1 MLLTSWLASV
11 KNTFTRSMSRQRR
24 AKALR
29 SRRSPGDVERL
40 ESRQMLA
47 FDFVAALKSPQ
58 GDDFLRR
65 DEVLTEN
72 PQQITLRFSPGST
85 VSPGT
90 IAPNISVWRSGGFND
105 AFGGTGTQTDQQV
118 QIGYIGRND
127 FPNQNEVV
135 IRFAQPLLDD
145 AYEIRMTAGLGTAT
159 ETLGTP
165 ETFRFKMNLG
175 AQIVSVVP
183 QPITRDPGTGVLSQA
198 RDVVHVYFNQND
210 PLNAASAQT
219 PGFYSLINT
228 ATGTRTAAT
237 GVVYTPATGLAVV
250 TFGAGAIQDNQTY
263 RLQVGTYTAPLA
275 NVAVNEAET
284 ATITD
289 NANSQFMG
297 AQPLGTL
304 GVATQV
310 VTGAISPK
318 NPTGTLLVPGQ
329 PGGQDEPGHRDI
341 PVESHGVGSANPRDA
356 RDLAVGRYYFP
367 TIYGTDPTS
376 GQPLFNAI
384 TPEQREMTRMIFEIF
399 GKAHGLRFVEGTS
412 GLGVVTGDIRAA
424 NPNYPPSI
432 GGIAGGPGVIMNAGS
447 LGASNNVGGGWWG
460 TALHEIGHALGL
472 GHAYDIPSV
481 MGGGVPT
488 SAVDGSVYPFP
499 YDDLHLEALYPKTGS
514 DIDLYSFQ
522 VTEPGQLKIN
532 TVAALR
538 AAGATGLDTLLTL
551 YRLNP
556 DGTRTLVAR
565 NDDFNN
571 TDSQLD
577 LQLTDITGP
586 TTFFVAVTSQGNDKF
601 NPEVT
606 NSGYGGRTDG
616 AYDLRVEFK
625 STASKG
631 GIKDL
636 QGSDVDGDADGK
648 AGGLYNFWF
657 QTAAQSNTSATSRTY
672 YVDKAS
678 VAGAGGDGTL
688 AAPFN
693 SIQQALAQA
702 EASRAAGSLDPVAG
716 NILVRIVGNGAT
728 PATAMPYLIGT
739 NLDGDVL
746 PDGEFFAIPRNT
758 TVMIDAGAVLK
769 LRTANIEVGSSSGL
783 VSRAGAA
790 LQVLGTP
797 GNNVHFTSY
806 HNDAVG
812 GNSDATGPDVNG
824 GQWGG
829 LVFRGDSDSTVV
841 EAATGTK
848 AFLNTVNASTL
859 TYGGGEVRV
868 NAQLQ
873 TFTPIHLDS
882 RRFDGA
888 PPAGTRPAVTNNT
901 IRFSAGAAV
910 SADPNSFD
918 DRLGRSGPDIHG
930 NLLTDNTTNGLFV
943 RISTELGSDPNQL
956 DVPARFKSTDITYV
970 IAENLTLTGGAGG
983 LDATSGTARARSV
996 GRLLVEPGVV
1006 VKLSSARIE
1015 MDRGPSQLIAEGTA
1029 TKQVIFTSFADPRF
1043 GAGGTFDTNGNT
1055 PDIDPTSLASLAAAA
1070 GSWGG
1075 LVFMQASSGS
1085 IDNAYIAFGGGS
1097 TPIEG
1102 SFDRFN
1108 TVEIR
1113 QANVRIANTRF
1124 DLNANGA
1131 ASGNRNSRGAN
1142 DGSTIY
1148 VAGAQPILVGNDFLN
1163 NLGAAVSINANSMVY
1178 AHRPDVG
1185 RQTGLIGRRPE
1196 YDNNFGP
1203 LLRSNRFSTTP
1214 DLSVPGLVGGAQHGV
1229 RVRAEEISVEAV
1241 WDDSDLVHIVDGVIF
1256 VGNLHT
1262 KTGLRL
1268 QSNPTESL
1276 VVKFTTGIAGIIAT
1290 GTPLDIDDRIGG
1302 TVQVVGQPGYPVVM
1316 TSISDDTVGASFDL
1330 QGRPNND
1337 TNSNGSASTAAPG
1350 AWRGLVF
1357 ERFSNDRNVS
1367 VYNEREAAL
1376 TGSDRNGNTT
1386 LAENL
1391 GTLAP
1396 NVVTATG
1403 VTSTDLQEALRE
1415 KGGDDNRRLGFEVH
1429 GYISESRTTDADV
1442 YQMAAYSGSEVW
1454 LDIDNTSS
1462 SLDTVIELL
1471 NAAGQVLASSDSSQT
1486 PTAVTETGAVRAA
1499 SKDTVLLAGANGDL
1513 QKDTYRG
1520 RDYYSTNPYDA
1531 GMRVILPG
1539 VAGTLDTFFV
1549 RVTSKGG
1556 KTGGHYELR
1565 VRINQRDDKPGST
1578 VQFADLRY
1586 AVNGIQVIGLPR
1598 NSPLVGEAAEANDAT
1613 NNLIGGAQDFGNL
1626 MQTDRNMVTVSG
1638 SLSSATDVDW
1648 YSFSLAYDLIQ
1659 AIPGVNGGGKSLA
1672 TVFDIDWADGI
1683 TRPDTTLSL
1692 FDSAGR
1698 LIMIARDGQILDD
1711 QAAAGQGADFDDMR
1725 RGSTGGLDPFLGPA
1739 QLPAGIPTDVASSA
1753 QYPTGVVPNQVGAA
1767 NQFRYYVAVSSQRGL
1782 PSALNASFQQSAT
1795 NSLTRLEPV
1804 NSIRRVVEDH
1814 IGHSGYTSG
1823 GQITPVVPRVIDMST
1838 TEALSQHVTPFSLE
1852 DVTLFVSTSNGLFT
1866 YDPFR
1871 GNLET
1876 NFDQNYNGSSLVV
1889 SDIDM
1894 RPDGRLYAY
1903 SGTTF
1908 NNTGTAGVLSELS
1921 TGTGGVLSSAND
1933 GIADRAATGATNNQ
1947 TTTNSVSALAF
1958 RRSNI
1963 GDYDDLWYIV
1973 NDGTQSKLY
1982 RAADGG
1988 TAAGTANAAASQ
2000 GHTDVNFGYFGRVT
2014 VATGTVNPLV
2024 TGLQFQ
2030 QDSSGT
2036 LFGVTSDGRF
2046 LRISPGGKTQGTGQE
2061 LIDFNANAT
2070 VLADFAAT
2078 VGGFEGMAAAP
2089 QNLENSRFRG
2099 MFFAVTT
2106 AGRLVV
2112 IDPATNTLVQNVFD
2126 TDDDGIGDSQI
2137 SDVLNSGATGIAFS
2151 QLDVNLWHPTLNRGG
2166 EAGHGINA
2174 PFDQTRSP
2182 SENSTT
2188 IRTDAAAISFSNG
2201 EARGGASLWFGLE
2214 EYNDTPVIN
2223 QRYLPY
2229 SGGGNQQF
2237 GAQGGASYNWQQE
2250 LTQNPAIGGTTGRN
2264 GNYNL
2269 PGGAHGSVRTGQF
2282 SLAGYAASS
2291 QPVLYFNYFLET
2303 QSADS
2308 TISGMRDS
2316 ARVLISQDNGLTW
2329 DLLATNNSIRS
2340 AADSADAELP
2350 TFLSVN
2356 GNLSSN
2362 ANQRVQELWDETAAA
2377 GGGNSGGWRQAR
2389 VDLGQYAGQANLQLR
2404 FDFTTAGVLDSR
2416 TLRDVNGDGTLEQ
2429 LNNLTGTIDGD
2440 FNEEQRGQNN
2450 DFEGFYVDDIII
2462 GFAERGEMATG
2473 AQAGQSDFFYTEL
2486 PTTQSVPQKVLTG
2499 SYTLTIRR
2507 GTEFAAPLDPAE
2519 PGLGIFD
2526 QFDTDDRFVEFPATV
2541 PNNNSYAE
2549 FFDSTTTVGNSPA
2562 NDVNTTSAIPPI
2574 PLIGFNGD
2582 TNGRVRVL
2590 DEVNTPPYLPPG
2602 ASTGDDIHEETHI
2615 HAFEG
2620 TDALFMDAADPNDP
2634 LGATFGFS
2642 ELVGISY
2649 ATFNLGDLSS
2659 LSTAFLNFAYN
2670 NLRTPIAA
2678 LPSSFQDRSAT
2689 DILNGLQPA
2698 FGTGVSISE
2707 DGVNWSTVFTPVV
2720 TLGAWRT
2727 VAIDLV
2733 AAMANAG
2740 FTNLTNVRMRLQVSL
2755 TQVPALLNDPA
2766 QDGTFDTG
2774 SGIAWDA
2781 VRVSVTPAV
2790 GSTGSI
2796 GDQNP
2801 IREQGQF
2808 IIANNIIRNS
2818 QNIGIDI
2825 DAAPRD
2831 PVTGLSRPGSAIN
2844 LPTLNT
2850 ARLAPGVVVNNNLI
2864 TEGAT
2869 GIRFAGDTAPA
2880 NQSPSVIP
2888 YGRIVNNTIVSAGI
2902 GIDVG
2907 VNAAPTLINNLLSGA
2922 PTGSATGMATGI
2934 QIAGS
2939 SVANTVVGITA
2950 FHGVGNPGVATT
2962 TTDIVVPATAA
2973 MFVSSTTRNFYLT
2986 TGSSAIDSA
2995 LNSLPDRPAMT
3006 GVLSPLLIP
3015 VSPIIAPDRD
3025 LYGQLRQDDTTQ
3037 ASFPGIGTNI
3047 VKDRG
3052 AIERADTTRPTLLFK
3067 DLVTTEPDANFQL
3080 RFDRSIGLWS
3090 GDPRVDRDPVTN
3102 SLVIRDKSA
3111 ADVTTI
3117 RLQLGDFG
3125 VGIDK
3130 ATVLTNAFVLTRTP
3144 ASGGPAVTLVD
3155 GTDYTFIYNQNT
3167 NEIQFVAASTFRPG
3181 TYNVTVTSRQAATNV
3196 TGLMTDLAN
3205 NTLLNNRA
3213 DGTIQFSVT
3222 LLLEDPTLDQPL
3234 NGTGGRLTIWED
3246 QGQVGVHQPDT
3257 PFGTPV
3263 LNDVDPMNPK
3273 RLPDGAFPLA
3283 ALINDTAVLA
3293 VPLSGITAGGR
3304 NLNNPPAPNFNYDNT
3319 ETQSLRVTAVSDNPT
3334 VLTIVNPVTYVTPNS
3349 TGTLQLVTL
3358 PNQPIAV
3365 ETVVTIAIT
3374 VTDAGFNGVFNDDQ
3388 NSDEPDDQSV
3398 TRYIRV
3404 RILPRNDVPVMTQP
3418 TDVNY
3423 TGIIPSGQVIP
3434 LAGIA
3439 AGGSEIQQPLRV
3451 TAAVT
3456 GGMAGV
3462 VASPIS
3468 VSYAGGSTGSLSLL
3482 PFNGGQAFGVAGT
3495 VQVTVTVEDGGL
3507 DNNLATAADNG
3518 TTTRTFNVT
3527 FAPSNVNP
3535 NLDPIGDVNH
3545 LGWVGPQTIKL
3556 TGIGDSNP
3564 AHANGLRAQLLFNDT
3579 PGMFVTGQQPVL
3591 TFNAATRTASIAY
3604 QTRGDISGT
3613 AVVTVRVFDSGVD
3626 LIANTP
3632 DDGVVERTFSIVTL
3646 AYNDA
3651 PIAGADAF
3659 PISPNLLLEDN
3670 TISIAISQ
3678 LLGNDAVATNSPYS
3692 MTEPLNPPA
3701 QTLTLVSVGNPMG
3714 GSVAIDGSNVVFT
3727 PAADFNGVAT
3737 FNYVVRDNGR
3747 SNGVDD
3753 FKSATGTVTLTYTPV
3768 NDAPRRVT
3776 GPATN
3781 TVNLRQ
3787 DETQVSM
3794 GLGNL
3799 SYVPGPTA
3807 DENPQTLVYTVSALP
3822 NPALG
3827 VMTQADGRTP
3837 LFVGLQLTL
3846 AELQGLQFRP
3856 VGLTTGTTSFS
3867 FTVRD
3872 SGGTDNGGSNTLT
3885 ETFTIN
3891 VNALDPTQIQKVRFL
3906 RAYNPSADYHFFT
3919 TNALEFNAALNGGY
3933 QNEAVNQTGFALGFN
3948 PLPGALPIFR
3958 LYNLE
3963 TGRHYYT
3970 TNQAERDYL
3979 VGLVPVT
3986 DPNYNRIG
3994 WRYELNEPFVYPV
4007 QVSGTIEI
4015 FRLYNKNSGV
4025 HLYVESPAIRDA
4037 VLATPGGIWE
4047 QHNSLGFAFFD
4058 PARSF
4063 VPQGPFFATAAAS
4076 SASAT
4081 PATASA
4087 VVATASVVSPT
4098 VTATLTTNDS
4108 VESSAVDR
4116 LIGTAVA
4123 VPVAK
4128 PATASGVTDEDDE
4141 TVGVIGTGVD
4151 GSAEAN
4157 DLDLFWSSIGSTLS
4171 SGLDVPLTDVD

>member
-275 NVAVNEAET
+275 NVPVVEAET

-304 GVATQV
+304 NAATQV

-318 NPTGTLLVPGQ
+318 NPTGALLVPGQ

-356 RDLAVGRYYFP
+356 RDLAVGTYYFP

-601 NPEVT
+601 NPEVA

-657 QTAAQSNTSATSRTY
+657 QTAEQSNTSATSRTY
-672 YVDKAS
+672 YVDKTS

-693 SIQQALAQA
+693 SIQQALAMA
-702 EASRAAGSLDPVAG
+702 AASRATGSLDPVAG

-1337 TNSNGSASTAAPG
+1337 TNSDGNFVTDPTNGSIARPAPG

-1376 TGSDRNGNTT
+1376 TGSERNGNTT

-1396 NVVTATG
+1396 NVVTAAG
-1403 VTSTDLQEALRE
+1403 ITSTDLQEALRE

-1429 GYISESRTTDADV
+1429 GYISENRTGDADV

-1520 RDYYSTNPYDA
+1520 GDYYTTNPYDA

-1539 VAGTLDTFFV
+1539 VAGNLDTFFV

-1598 NSPLVGEAAEANDAT
+1598 NSPLVGEAAEANDTA

-1638 SLSSATDVDW
+1638 NLTSATDVDW

-1659 AIPGVNGGGKSLA
+1659 AIPGVNGGGKSMA

-1683 TRPDTTLSL
+1683 TRPDTTISL
-1692 FDSAGR
+1692 FDGSGR

-1711 QAAAGQGADFDDMR
+1711 QSAAGQGADFDDMR

-1739 QLPAGIPTDVASSA
+1739 QLPAGIPTDVAANA
-1753 QYPTGVVPNQVGAA
+1753 QYPTGVVPNQVGAN

-1782 PSALNASFQQSAT
+1782 PSALNASFQQTAT
-1795 NSLTRLEPV
+1795 NSLIRMEPV

-1823 GQITPVVPRVIDMST
+1823 GQIAPVVPQVVDIST
-1838 TEALSQHVTPFSLE
+1838 SASLSQHVTPFSLE
-1852 DVTLFVSTSNGLFT
+1852 DVTLFVSTSSSIRT
-1866 YDPFR
+1866 VDPFR
-1871 GNLET
+1871 GNSET
-1876 NFDQNYNGSSLVV
+1876 FLPPTYTNGAVGDL
-1889 SDIDM
+1889 DM
-1894 RPDGRLYAY
+1894 RPDGRLFMAF
-1903 SGTTF
+1903 GQDNDAANVATIREVDTGNGNVTTF
-1908 NNTGTAGVLSELS
+1908 GSDGVANQPATATAWNLTSDRVDAFTIGRTGIGQYNDQIYYSLRSGGNSFLYRGRTNGNAVFDTNNPQFSIRGQITGAGV
-1921 TGTGGVLSSAND
+1921 TGLT
-1933 GIADRAATGATNNQ
+1933 
-1947 TTTNSVSALAF
+1947 
-1958 RRSNI
+1958 
-1963 GDYDDLWYIV
+1963 
-1973 NDGTQSKLY
+1973 
-1982 RAADGG
+1982 
-1988 TAAGTANAAASQ
+1988 
-2000 GHTDVNFGYFGRVT
+2000 
-2014 VATGTVNPLV
+2014 
-2024 TGLQFQ
+2024 TGLQFSQ
-2030 QDSSGT
+2030 ETAGT
-2036 LFGVTSDGRF
+2036 MFGVSA
-2046 LRISPGGKTQGTGQE
+2046 GGQFYTVNTGSG
-2061 LIDFNANAT
+2061 
-2070 VLADFAAT
+2070 AAT
-2078 VGGFEGMAAAP
+2078 LITDFSQATGNALLNAGEGFAGLTAAP
-2089 QNLENSRFRG
+2089 HNLENARFRG
-2099 MFFAVTT
+2099 AFFAITTTGRLVAITT
-2106 AGRLVV
+2106 AG
-2112 IDPATNTLVQNVFD
+2112 ATFANTFD
-2126 TDDDGIGDSQI
+2126 TNNDGIGDSAI
-2137 SDVLNSGATGIAFS
+2137 SNATVNNATGLAFS
-2151 QLDVNLWHPTLNRGG
+2151 PLDVNLWHPTLNRRA

-2174 PFDQTRSP
+2174 PFDLTRSP
-2182 SENSTT
+2182 AGNDVLIPFGDGRNE
-2188 IRTDAAAISFSNG
+2188 DSNEG
-2201 EARGGASLWFGLE
+2201 QGGASLWFGFE
-2214 EYNDTPVIN
+2214 EYSDDPVN
-2223 QRYLPY
+2223 SNRYLPY
-2229 SGGGNQQF
+2229 NSSTQQF
-2237 GAQGGASYNWQQE
+2237 GAISGGSFNWQQE
-2250 LTQNPAIGGTTGRN
+2250 LSQNTAIGETGGGARR

-2282 SLAGYAASS
+2282 SLAGYASNS

-2308 TISGMRDS
+2308 TSGGMRDS

-2340 AADSADAELP
+2340 SADSSDAERP

-2362 ANQRVQELWDETAAA
+2362 ANQHVQELWDESTGA
-2377 GGGNSGGWRQAR
+2377 SGGWRQAR

-2404 FDFTTAGVLDSR
+2404 FDFTTAGRLDTR
-2416 TLRDVNGDGTLEQ
+2416 TLRDVDGDGDLEQ

-2440 FNEEQRGQNN
+2440 FNHEQRGQNN

-2462 GFAERGEMATG
+2462 GFAERGEMVTG
-2473 AQAGQSDFFYTEL
+2473 AAANQSDFFYTEL
-2486 PTTQSVPQKVLTG
+2486 PTTQSVPQKVLNG
-2499 SYTLTIRR
+2499 AYTLTIRR

-2519 PGLGIFD
+2519 PGLGIFR

-2541 PNNNSYAE
+2541 PNNNSYTE
-2549 FFDSTTTVGNSPA
+2549 FFDSTTTVGNGA
-2562 NDVNTTSAIPPI
+2562 TNDVNTTSAIPAI
-2574 PLIGFNGD
+2574 PFFFDGN

-2620 TDALFMDAADPNDP
+2620 TDALFMDAADPNSP
-2634 LGATFGFS
+2634 IGATFGFPQ
-2642 ELVGISY
+2642 LVGVSY

-2678 LPSSFQDRSAT
+2678 LPASFRDLTVA
-2689 DILNGLQPA
+2689 DITGGQRPA
-2698 FGTGVSISE
+2698 IGTGVSISE
-2707 DGVNWSTVFTPVV
+2707 DGTNWTTVFTPVV

-2755 TQVPALLNDPA
+2755 AQVPALLNDPA

-2781 VRVSVTPAV
+2781 VRVSVTPAI

-2922 PTGSATGMATGI
+2922 STGTGPGSATGMATGI
-2934 QIAGS
+2934 RINAS
-2939 SVANTVVGITA
+2939 STANTVVGTTA
-2950 FHGVGNPGVATT
+2950 FHGVTNPGTLGSNQ
-2962 TTDIVVPATAA
+2962 IVVAGTAP

-2986 TGSSAIDSA
+2986 TGSSAIDSS

-3006 GVLSPLLIP
+3006 TVLSPLLIP

-3052 AIERADTTRPTLLFK
+3052 AIERADFTQPILSFK
-3067 DLVTTEPDANFQL
+3067 DLVTTEPDAAFQL
-3080 RFDRSIGLWS
+3080 RLDQSAGMWS
-3090 GDPRVDRDPVTN
+3090 GDPRLDRDTARN
-3102 SLVIRDKSA
+3102 SVVIRDRSA

-3117 RLQLGDFG
+3117 RLQLADVG
-3125 VGIDK
+3125 VGIDR
-3130 ATVLTNAFVLTRTP
+3130 ATVLSSAFALTRTP
-3144 ASGGPAVTLVD
+3144 ASGGPAVPLAA
-3155 GTDYTFIYNQNT
+3155 GPDYTFIFNENT

-3181 TYNVTVTSRQAATNV
+3181 TYNVTVTSQQAATNV

-3205 NTLLNNRA
+3205 NTLLPNRA

-3273 RLPDGAFPLA
+3273 RLADGPFPLA

-3293 VPLSGITAGGR
+3293 VPLTGITAGGR
-3304 NLNNPPAPNFNYDNT
+3304 NLNNPPTPNFNYDNT
-3319 ETQSLRVTAVSDNPT
+3319 ETQALRVTAVSDNPT
-3334 VLTIVNPVTYVTPNS
+3334 VLTIVNPVTYVSPNS

-3398 TRYIRV
+3398 TQYIRV

-3439 AGGSEIQQPLRV
+3439 AGGGEIQQPLRV

-3456 GGMAGV
+3456 GGTPGV
-3462 VASPIS
+3462 VANSIG

-3545 LGWVGPQTIKL
+3545 LGWVGPQTITL

-3626 LIANTP
+3626 LIPNTP

-3701 QTLTLVSVGNPMG
+3701 QTLTLVSVGDPVG
-3714 GSVAIDGSNVVFT
+3714 GSVAIVGSNVVFT

-3737 FNYVVRDNGR
+3737 FMYVVRDNGR

-3787 DETQVSM
+3787 DQAQVSM

-3891 VNALDPTQIQKVRFL
+3891 VNALDPAQIQKVRFL

-3919 TNALEFNAALNGGY
+3919 TNALEFNAALGGGY

-4151 GSAEAN
+4151 ESAEAN
-4157 DLDLFWSSIGSTLS
+4157 ELDLFWSSIGSTLS

>member
-275 NVAVNEAET
+275 NPPLVEAET
-284 ATITD
+284 ATI
-289 NANSQFMG
+289 NSNPNSIFTG

-329 PGGQDEPGHRDI
+329 PGGQDEPGHRDV
-341 PVESHGVGSANPRDA
+341 PVESHGIGSSAPANA
-356 RDLAVGRYYFP
+356 NTLAVRQYYFP
-367 TIYGTDPTS
+367 VQYGTDPTS
-376 GQPLFNAI
+376 GQPLNNAI
-384 TPEQREMTRMIFEIF
+384 TPEQRQMARMIFEIF
-399 GKAHGLRFVEGTS
+399 GKAHGLRFVETAGS
-412 GLGVVTGDIRAA
+412 GLGVVTGDIRAV
-424 NPNYPPSI
+424 NPNYPQV
-432 GGIAGGPGVIMNAGS
+432 GGIAGGGLVVMNSGAFGS
-447 LGASNNVGGGWWG
+447 SNNVGGGWWG
-460 TALHEIGHALGL
+460 VALHEIGHALGL
-472 GHAYDIPSV
+472 GHAYDLPSV
-481 MGGGVPT
+481 MGGSGLNG
-488 SAVDGSVYPFP
+488 SAVDGEVYPFP
-499 YDDLHLEALYPKTGS
+499 YDDVHLEAIYAKTGA

-522 VTEPGQLKIN
+522 VTEPGKVKIN
-532 TVAALR
+532 AVAALQ
-538 AAGATGLDTLLTL
+538 AAGATGLDTLLTV
-551 YRLNP
+551 YRQSP
-556 DGTRTLVAR
+556 DGSTRTLVAR

-571 TDSQLD
+571 TDSQIELE
-577 LQLTDITGP
+577 LSDITGP

-601 NPEVT
+601 NPEVI
-606 NSGYGGRTDG
+606 NSGSGGRTDG
-616 AYDLRVEFK
+616 AYQLQVNFT
-625 STASKG
+625 STASQG
-631 GIKDL
+631 GITDL
-636 QGSDVDGDADGK
+636 QGSAVDGDADGK

-657 QTAAQSNTSATSRTY
+657 QTAAASVSSGTSRTY
-672 YVDKAS
+672 FVDKMAT
-678 VAGAGGDGTL
+678 GGGDGSLAMPFNTISAAL
-688 AAPFN
+688 AA
-693 SIQQALAQA
+693 
-702 EASRAAGSLDPVAG
+702 AAANRTATDPVTG
-716 NILVRIVGNGAT
+716 NVLVRLLGNGT
-728 PATAMPYLIGT
+728 SPATARPYLVGT
-739 NLDGDVL
+739 DLDGNPL
-746 PDGEFFAIPRNT
+746 QDGEFFAIPQRT
-758 TVMIDAGAVLK
+758 TVMIDEGAVLK
-769 LRTANIEVGSSSGL
+769 FRAANVEVGSSSGL
-783 VSRAGAA
+783 VNRSGAA

-797 GNNVHFTSY
+797 GRNVQLTSF
-806 HNDAVG
+806 HNDSVG
-812 GNSDATGPDVNG
+812 GNSDDTGPNLQG

-841 EAATGTK
+841 EAATTKK
-848 AFLNTVNASTL
+848 AFLNSVNGATL

-873 TFTPIHLDS
+873 TFAPVHIDS
-882 RRFDGA
+882 RRFDGSA
-888 PPAGTRPAVTNNT
+888 PAGTRPAVTNNT
-901 IRFSAGAAV
+901 IQFSAGAAI
-910 SADPNSFD
+910 SADPNAFD
-918 DRLGRSGPDIHG
+918 DRLGRSGPDVHG
-930 NLLTDNTTNGLFV
+930 NTLQNNTTNGLFV
-943 RISTELGSDPNQL
+943 RIGTELGSSPNQL
-956 DVPARFKSTDITYV
+956 DVPARFASTDIAYV
-970 IAENLTLTGGAGG
+970 IAENLVLTGGAGG
-983 LDATSGTARARSV
+983 LDATSGTARARNV
-996 GRLLVEPGVV
+996 GRLKVDPGVV

-1029 TKQVIFTSFADPRF
+1029 TRPIVFTSLADPRF
-1043 GAGGTFDTNGNT
+1043 GAGGTFDTNGNL
-1055 PDIDPTSLASLAAAA
+1055 PDIDPTNSTSLASAA
-1070 GSWGG
+1070 GDWSG

-1097 TPIEG
+1097 SAIEG
-1102 SFDRFN
+1102 DTRNFN

-1124 DLNANGA
+1124 DLNDTGSAGGN
-1131 ASGNRNSRGAN
+1131 NRNSRGTN
-1142 DGSTIY
+1142 DSSTIY
-1148 VAGAQPILVGNDFLN
+1148 VSGAQPILVGNDFLN
-1163 NLGAAVSINANSMVY
+1163 NMGAAISINANSMMY
-1178 AHRPDVG
+1178 TPRPDVG
-1185 RQTGLIGRRPE
+1185 RQTGLIARRLE

-1203 LLRSNRFSTTP
+1203 LLRANRFSVDPSIINAGNTQ
-1214 DLSVPGLVGGAQHGV
+1214 SGV
-1229 RVRAEEISVEAV
+1229 RVRAEEISVESV
-1241 WDDSDLVHIVDGVIF
+1241 WDDTDIVHLVSGVIF

-1276 VVKFTTGIAGIIAT
+1276 VVKFTTGTAAIIAT
-1290 GTPLDIDDRIGG
+1290 GTPADIDDRIGG
-1302 TVQVVGQPGYPVVM
+1302 TVQVVGQPGYPVVL
-1316 TSISDDTVGASFDL
+1316 TALADDSVGASFNL
-1330 QGRPNND
+1330 RGLPTKD
-1337 TNSNGSASTAAPG
+1337 TNEDGSASSAVPG
-1350 AWRGLVF
+1350 SWRGLVF
-1357 ERFSNDRNVS
+1357 ERFSNDRNVA
-1367 VYNEREAAL
+1367 VYNEREAGL
-1376 TGSDRNGNTT
+1376 TGGDKNGTT
-1386 LAENL
+1386 AKAENL

-1396 NVVTATG
+1396 NVVTASG
-1403 VTSTDLQEALRE
+1403 ITSTDLQEAIRE

-1429 GYISESRTTDADV
+1429 GYISENRPTDADI
-1442 YQMAAYSGSEVW
+1442 YQVSAYSGSEVW
-1454 LDIDNTSS
+1454 IDIDNSSS
-1462 SLDTVIELL
+1462 SLDTFVELL
-1471 NAAGQVLASSDSSQT
+1471 DAAGNVLATSDSSQLPNT
-1486 PTAVTETGAVRAA
+1486 NTGSVLAA

-1520 RDYYSTNPYDA
+1520 GDYYSTNAYDA

-1539 VAGTLDTFFV
+1539 TAGTLDTFFI
-1549 RVTSKGG
+1549 RVTSVQG

-1565 VRINQRDDKPGST
+1565 VRVNQRDDKPGST
-1578 VQFADLRY
+1578 VQFADVRY

-1598 NSPLVGEAAEANDAT
+1598 NSPLVSEAAEADDTA
-1613 NNLIGGAQDFGNL
+1613 NNGIGGAQDLGNL
-1626 MQTDRNMVTVSG
+1626 LQTDRNTVTVSG
-1638 SLSSATDVDW
+1638 QLSSVTDVDW
-1648 YSFSLAYDLIQ
+1648 YSFVLNYDLIQ
-1659 AIPGVNGGGKSLA
+1659 EIGGVNGGGKTFA
-1672 TVFDIDWADGI
+1672 TVFDIDYADGYA
-1683 TRPDTTLSL
+1683 RPDTTLSV
-1692 FDSAGR
+1692 FDTAGR
-1698 LIMIARDGQILDD
+1698 LILVARDGQILDD
-1711 QAAAGQGADFDDMR
+1711 QSAAGQGADFDDMR
-1725 RGSTGGLDPFLGPA
+1725 RGSNGALDPFIGPA
-1739 QLPAGIPTDVASSA
+1739 QLPAG
-1753 QYPTGVVPNQVGAA
+1753 VPSQVGSTAGYTSGTVT
-1767 NQFRYYVAVSSQRGL
+1767 NPGGVNHPFRYFVAVSSNRRL
-1782 PSALNASFQQSAT
+1782 PNAMNATFNSTAT

-1804 NSIRRVVEDH
+1804 SSIRRIVEDH

-1823 GQITPVVPRVIDMST
+1823 GQVTPVVPQLIDIST
-1838 TEALSQHVTPFSLE
+1838 EQALSTHATTFGLE
-1852 DVTLFVSTSNGLFT
+1852 DVTLYVSTSSGLLT
-1866 YDPFR
+1866 YDAFR
-1871 GNLET
+1871 GTFET
-1876 NFDQNYNGSSLVV
+1876 SFNRNYNGNGLVV
-1889 SDIDM
+1889 GDIDM

-1903 SGTTF
+1903 SGTTG

-1921 TGTGGVLSSAND
+1921 TGTGEIISSSND
-1933 GIADRAATGATNNQ
+1933 GIADRAATNPTNNQ

-1958 RRSNI
+1958 RRSNV

-1973 NDGTQSKLY
+1973 NDGGQSKLY

-1988 TAAGTANAAASQ
+1988 TAAGAANGAASQ
-2000 GHTDVNFGYFGRVT
+2000 AHTDTNFGYFGRVT
-2014 VATGTVNPLV
+2014 VPTGTVNPLV

-2046 LRISPGGKTQGTGQE
+2046 IRVSPGGKTQGTGQE
-2061 LIDFNANAT
+2061 LIDFNANST
-2070 VLADFAAT
+2070 VLADFSAT
-2078 VGGFEGMAAAP
+2078 VGGFQGLTAAP

-2099 MFFAVTT
+2099 MFFAITT

-2112 IDPATNTLVQNVFD
+2112 INPTTNTLVTNVFD
-2126 TDDDGIGDSQI
+2126 TNADGVGDSNI
-2137 SDVLNSGATGIAFS
+2137 SNVLTAGATGLAFS
-2151 QLDVNLWHPTLNRGG
+2151 PLDVNLWHPTLNRRA
-2166 EAGHGINA
+2166 EAGHGVN
-2174 PFDQTRSP
+2174 PTFDNTRS
-2182 SENSTT
+2182 TT
-2188 IRTDAAAISFSNG
+2188 VDDLVIPYGDGSLEDSN
-2201 EARGGASLWFGLE
+2201 ERQGGASMWFGLQE
-2214 EYNDTPVIN
+2214 WNDNPVN
-2223 QRYLPY
+2223 NNRYLPY
-2229 SGGGNQQF
+2229 DSGTEQFGVQSGGN
-2237 GAQGGASYNWQQE
+2237 YRWQEE
-2250 LTQNPAIGGTTGRN
+2250 LTANPNIGATGSRN

-2269 PGGAHGSVRTGQF
+2269 PGGAFGSLRTGQF
-2282 SLAGYAASS
+2282 SLAGYSATAK
-2291 QPVLYFNYFLET
+2291 PTLYFNYVLET
-2303 QSADS
+2303 ESTDIKDS
-2308 TISGMRDS
+2308 TMRDA
-2316 ARVLISQDNGLTW
+2316 ARVLISSDNGLTW
-2329 DLLATNNSIRS
+2329 RLLATNNSAAS
-2340 AADSADAELP
+2340 AADSADGELP
-2350 TFLSVN
+2350 AFQSVSR
-2356 GNLSSN
+2356 NLSTN
-2362 ANQRVQELWDETAAA
+2362 ENQRVQELFDEA
-2377 GGGNSGGWRQAR
+2377 GGTSNGWRQAR
-2389 VDLGQYAGQANLQLR
+2389 VDLSDFVGQGNLQLR
-2404 FDFTTAGVLDSR
+2404 FDFSTAGRLS
-2416 TLRDVNGDGTLEQ
+2416 TQSLRDVDGDGDLDP
-2429 LNNLTGTIDGD
+2429 LNNISGAIFGN
-2440 FNEEQRGQNN
+2440 FNDERRAQNN

-2462 GFAERGEMATG
+2462 GFAERGEMVTG
-2473 AQAGQSDFFYTEL
+2473 GLAGQSDVTFNTAL
-2486 PTTQSVPQKVLTG
+2486 PTSDSVPMKVETG
-2499 SYTLTIRR
+2499 PYTLTIRR
-2507 GTEFAAPLDPAE
+2507 GTEYAAPLDPASSD
-2519 PGLGIFD
+2519 LGIGRL
-2526 QFDTDDRFVEFPATV
+2526 FDTDDRFVQFPATV
-2541 PNNNSYAE
+2541 PNNNSYSE
-2549 FFDSTTTVGNSPA
+2549 FFDGTTSVGTGGG
-2562 NDVNTTSAIPPI
+2562 NDVNTTAPVIVS
-2574 PLIGFNGD
+2574 
-2582 TNGRVRVL
+2582 TNGRVQVL
-2590 DEVNTPPYLPPG
+2590 TEVTTPAYVPPG
-2602 ASTGDDIHEETHI
+2602 SSVGDDVHEETHI
-2615 HAFEG
+2615 HPFEG
-2620 TDALFMDAADPNDP
+2620 SHALFMDAANPNTP
-2634 LGATFGFS
+2634 LLGS
-2642 ELVGISY
+2642 VVGISY
-2649 ATFNLGDLSS
+2649 ATFNLGSIVGLP
-2659 LSTAFLNFAYN
+2659 TAFLNFAYN
-2670 NLRTPIAA
+2670 NLRTPVVS
-2678 LPSSFQDRSAT
+2678 LPTNFT
-2689 DILNGLQPA
+2689 DPNLGLGQPA

-2707 DGVNWSTVFTPVV
+2707 NGTDWYTIFTPEI

-2733 AAMANAG
+2733 AAATNAG
-2740 FTNLTNVRMRLQVSL
+2740 FTNLANLQMRLQVGL
-2755 TQVPALLNDPA
+2755 VQVPPVVNQPA
-2766 QDGTFDTG
+2766 QDGTFATG

-2781 VRVSVTPAV
+2781 VRVSVTPAI

-2801 IREQGQF
+2801 IRDQGQF

-2818 QNIGIDI
+2818 QTTGIDI
-2825 DAAPRD
+2825 VAASRD
-2831 PVTGLSRPGSAIN
+2831 NQTNIARPGSAIG
-2844 LPTLNT
+2844 LPTLNSS
-2850 ARLAPGVVVNNNLI
+2850 RLATGVVVANNLI
-2864 TEGAT
+2864 TEGVT
-2869 GIRFAGDTAPA
+2869 GINFAGDAGGANLPA
-2880 NQSPSVIP
+2880 AVVP
-2888 YGRIVNNTIVSAGI
+2888 YGRIVNNTIVSATTGI
-2902 GIDVG
+2902 NVG
-2907 VNAAPTLINNLLSGA
+2907 ANAAPTLLNNLLSGA
-2922 PTGSATGMATGI
+2922 PTGSATGMTTGI
-2934 QIAGS
+2934 AVAGS
-2939 SVANTVVGITA
+2939 SFANTVIETTA
-2950 FHGVGNPGVATT
+2950 FHGVGAAGNTG
-2962 TTDIVVPATAA
+2962 TDSIVVAGGSA

-2986 TGSSAIDSA
+2986 TGSSAIDSSK
-2995 LNSLPDRPAMT
+2995 NSISDRPAMT
-3006 GVLSPLLIP
+3006 TVLSPLAIP
-3015 VSPIIAPDRD
+3015 VSPIIAPEND
-3025 LYGQLRQDDTTQ
+3025 LYGQLRKDDPSQ
-3037 ASFPGIGTNI
+3037 ASFPGIGANI

-3052 AIERADTTRPTLLFK
+3052 AIERADFTQPILSFK
-3067 DLVTTEPDANFQL
+3067 DLVTTEPDAAFQL
-3080 RFDRSIGLWS
+3080 RLDQSAGMWS
-3090 GDPRVDRDPVTN
+3090 GDPRLDRDSARN
-3102 SLVIRDKSA
+3102 SVVIRDRSA

-3117 RLQLGDFG
+3117 RLQLADVG
-3125 VGIDK
+3125 VGIDR
-3130 ATVLTNAFVLTRTP
+3130 ATVLSSAFALTRTP
-3144 ASGGPAVTLVD
+3144 ASGGPAVPLAA
-3155 GTDYTFIYNQNT
+3155 GPDYTFIFNENT

-3205 NTLLNNRA
+3205 NTLLPNRA

-3293 VPLSGITAGGR
+3293 VPLTGITAGGR

-3319 ETQSLRVTAVSDNPT
+3319 ETQALRVTAVSDNPT
-3334 VLTIVNPVTYVTPNS
+3334 VLTIVNPVTYVSPNS

-3456 GGMAGV
+3456 GGTAGV

-3545 LGWVGPQTIKL
+3545 LGWVGPQTITL

-3626 LIANTP
+3626 LIANTQ

-3692 MTEPLNPPA
+3692 MTEPLIPPA
-3701 QTLTLVSVGNPMG
+3701 QTLTLVSVGDPVG
-3714 GSVAIDGSNVVFT
+3714 GSVAIVGSNVVFT

-3737 FNYVVRDNGR
+3737 FMYVVRDNGR

-3787 DETQVSM
+3787 DQAQVSM

-3827 VMTQADGRTP
+3827 VMTQADGRTQ

-4081 PATASA
+4081 PTTASA

-4128 PATASGVTDEDDE
+4128 PATAGGATDDDDE
-4141 TVGVIGTGVD
+4141 TVGEIGTAAD
-4151 GSAEAN
+4151 ESAEPN